1 MGSVGTSISIADFH
15 AARSCAK
22 TCQFSESGVA
32 GERRDVLAVLVKPVA
47 DLGIGGR
54 CSVSWYPV
62 DSVALVHGLASSRF
76 RVRHPAVQHLLWQPF
91 WVHPGDVADPSV
103 VHHRLEVRDVESVE
117 EFGGALAVPHRL
129 KVEGPDTVNVEL
141 DIAQVS
147 VELSRTAHT
156 QARNVAPCCF
166 FDILLVQTSPRVL
179 GL

>member
-1 MGSVGTSISIADFH
+1 MH
-15 AARSCAK
+15 A
-22 TCQFSESGVA
+22 
-32 GERRDVLAVLVKPVA
+32 
-47 DLGIGGR
+47 
-54 CSVSWYPV
+54 
-62 DSVALVHGLASSRF
+62 
-76 RVRHPAVQHLLWQPF
+76 
-91 WVHPGDVADPSV
+91 GDVADPSV

-166 FDILLVQTSPRVL
+166 FDILLVQISPRVL